1 MNVAVIGNGG
11 REHALVWKLS
21 QSRNIGKLYALPGN
35 PGTMNLAENVEINP
49 LDFKKILRFCESKSI
64 GLVVIGPED
73 PLAAGLVDAL
83 TDAGIRAFGPTKE
96 AAQLESDKWFAKEL
110 MKSQA
115 VPTGEARLFTT
126 LRNALAHI
134 ETREPPFVIKAA
146 GLAKGKGVTIA
157 YSMEDAITAL
167 TSVMQEKIFGDAG
180 TRVVIEEY
188 LTGIE
193 ASVIALVSGNQLYML
208 EPCQDYKSLNDGNT
222 GPMTGGMGAIS
233 PTPNISRELLATLE
247 REVFIPVLDGLKRD
261 GITYKG
267 VLYAGIMLT
276 ESGPRVLEFNCR
288 FGDPETQVLMMRLQN
303 DLLEVMNA
311 VVDGK
316 LDSIELKWDE
326 RPSICVV
333 ATDKG
338 YPGKTKSGLEIT
350 GVKDV
355 DDQDDVRVF
364 QSGTKRYGEQLQ
376 TNGGRVL
383 GVTTLDATPDD
394 ARRKAYDAM
403 SKIRFAGM
411 HFREDIG
418 QTKR

>member
-316 LDSIELKWDE
+316 LDSIELKWDK

-338 YPGKTKSGLEIT
+338 YPGKTTSGLEIT

-355 DDQDDVRVF
+355 DDQDD
-364 QSGTKRYGEQLQ
+364 
-376 TNGGRVL
+376 
-383 GVTTLDATPDD
+383 
-394 ARRKAYDAM
+394 
-403 SKIRFAGM
+403 
-411 HFREDIG
+411 
-418 QTKR
+418 